1 MGLEGT
7 QLNLNREQRE
17 AKEALE
23 AEVTELKAAQE
34 TESTDDG
41 ATQLAEKEA
50 ALAALLSSFEV
61 RFSFL
66 ELLLTHTGLTP
77 NCLPRLPSLNASPNE
92 DRLDEC

>member
-1 MGLEGT
+1 VALEGT

-23 AEVTELKAAQE
+23 SEVTELKAAQE

-50 ALAALLSSFEV
+50 ALVALLSSFEV
-61 RFSFL
+61 RFS
-66 ELLLTHTGLTP
+66 
-77 NCLPRLPSLNASPNE
+77 
-92 DRLDEC
+92 